1 MGLNMKIEETY
12 YDPESVGSLGGVNAL
27 ARTAKSRDKEVKE
40 WLSGEDVYTLHK
52 PVRYRF
58 PRRGVVTGGIDIQW
72 QADLVDVQK
81 IQKHNDGFKYL
92 LTCMDVFSK
101 YAWVVMLGDKTGRSL
116 VSAFST
122 IMEEGRQP
130 QSLQTDKGTEFT
142 NRLFQ
147 QFLKKNGIDFFT
159 THNEETKASIVE
171 RFNRT
176 LKTRIWRYFTK
187 SKSLRYVDVL
197 GSMVSSYNSS
207 YHSSIRMAPEQVT
220 QDQSKRVWDNLYPSK
235 VNPRPKH
242 TFQIGDSVR
251 LSKARRVFKKGYLPN
266 WTEEL
271 FTVSGVLRTRPET
284 YHVKDDSG
292 EVLKGTFYRWELQK
306 VKRPEFYEIESVE
319 DRRKRKGK
327 VQFLVKWKGYPES
340 FNSWVDESDMKKL

>member
-1 MGLNMKIEETY
+1 
-12 YDPESVGSLGGVNAL
+12 
-27 ARTAKSRDKEVKE
+27 
-40 WLSGEDVYTLHK
+40 
-52 PVRYRF
+52 
-58 PRRGVVTGGIDIQW
+58 
-72 QADLVDVQK
+72 
-81 IQKHNDGFKYL
+81 
-92 LTCMDVFSK
+92 
-101 YAWVVMLGDKTGRSL
+101 
-116 VSAFST
+116 
-122 IMEEGRQP
+122 
-130 QSLQTDKGTEFT
+130 
-142 NRLFQ
+142 
-147 QFLKKNGIDFFT
+147 
-159 THNEETKASIVE
+159 
-171 RFNRT
+171 
-176 LKTRIWRYFTK
+176 
-187 SKSLRYVDVL
+187 
-197 GSMVSSYNSS
+197 
-207 YHSSIRMAPEQVT
+207 MAPEQVT

-271 FTVSGVLRTRPET
+271 FTVSGVMRTRPET